1 MRPTERYPHRYSVG
15 TVRERGSELHGT
27 YSHCVRSTGLFN
39 TLDVCPCRILKIV
52 LTGHSILKRT
62 NLEFAICMHH
72 PTHTKIKSDPRDVC
86 RCKTMNERQ
95 VRRTQNNELAVMAT
109 QRTVTLAAVLAV
121 AKAIGLVS
129 VSQGQQHT

>member
-1 MRPTERYPHRYSVG
+1 
-15 TVRERGSELHGT
+15 
-27 YSHCVRSTGLFN
+27 
-39 TLDVCPCRILKIV
+39 
-52 LTGHSILKRT
+52 
-62 NLEFAICMHH
+62 
-72 PTHTKIKSDPRDVC
+72 
-86 RCKTMNERQ
+86 MNERQ